1 MTEHQLLMQLLDRME
16 SLMSATEKRTDASSI
31 SRYTV
36 ASITR
41 AYIRARTT
49 DDREESEL
57 SYNKDGI
64 PWDEA
69 EKTAL
74 EQARQDFFAKEDV

>member
-16 SLMSATEKRTDASSI
+16 ATMSATEKRKATDASAMG
-31 SRYTV
+31 RYTL
-36 ASITR
+36 ASQTR
-41 AYIRARTT
+41 IYIRARTT

-69 EKTAL
+69 EK
-74 EQARQDFFAKEDV
+74 DFFSKENV